1 MSEMVKMSDDELNDV
16 AGGTT
21 REYRAAWDVIN
32 GAYGAGQDCINRLS
46 AQGLD
51 AGYVLWLAGGLA
63 QGYGSVAQDVLRD
76 CYGSGQERKVRL
88 AAAGYD
94 ANLTQAIVNGMLLNS

>member
-1 MSEMVKMSDDELNDV
+1 MAEMVRMSDDELNDV

-32 GAYGAGQDCINRLS
+32 GAYGAGNDCRNRL
-46 AQGLD
+46 AAAGLD
-51 AGYVLWLAGGLA
+51 PNKVLYLASGLS
-63 QGYGSVAQDVLRD
+63 QGYGSVAQDIINDR
-76 CYGSGQERKVRL
+76 YGVDNDRKARV

-94 ANLTQAIVNGMLLNS
+94 YNMAQAIVNGMLLNS